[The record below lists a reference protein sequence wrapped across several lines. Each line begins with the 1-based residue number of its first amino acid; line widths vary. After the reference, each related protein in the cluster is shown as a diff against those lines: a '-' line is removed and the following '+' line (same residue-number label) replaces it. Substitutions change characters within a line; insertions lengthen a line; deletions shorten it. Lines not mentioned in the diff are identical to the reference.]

1 MEIRIIADDE
11 EETLDVTEVE
21 HGTFRTTEEHTRSG
35 KVTHHEGDT
44 YTVIRGIQP
53 TDSELLR
60 DKDFVWLS
68 GSLGGPTGQGKFPLV
83 YIPEGHGIRVETV
96 K

>member
-21 HGTFRTTEEHTRSG
+21 HGTFRTTEEHRT

-68 GSLGGPTGQGKFPLV
+68 GSLAGRGTPAGKFPLV